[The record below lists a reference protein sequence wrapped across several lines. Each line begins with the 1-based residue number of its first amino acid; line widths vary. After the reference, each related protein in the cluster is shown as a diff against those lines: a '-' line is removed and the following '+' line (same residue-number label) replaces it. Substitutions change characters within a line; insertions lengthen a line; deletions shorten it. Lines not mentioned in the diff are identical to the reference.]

1 MLSNMFGLGISVIEK
16 MCRPIL
22 VYLFLMIGLRL
33 AGKRELAQL
42 NAMDLIVLMMLANTV
57 QNATI
62 GDDNTVIGGLIGAG
76 TLLLTNYL
84 IVRFLYSHERID
96 RIVEGEPDA
105 LIENGVLRPERLKKE
120 LLTQAEL
127 EIAAHKQ
134 GFGSLADVDLAVLE
148 AGGVI
153 TFIAKKPLPETVRQT
168 ELTARL
174 DQILRELADLKAAV
188 AARE

>member
-134 GFGSLADVDLAVLE
+134 GFGSLAE
-148 AGGVI
+148 A
-153 TFIAKKPLPETVRQT
+153 
-168 ELTARL
+168 
-174 DQILRELADLKAAV
+174 
-188 AARE
+188 